1 MSQGKTAKP
10 SKPAPP
16 KMPPKIRAGMGDV
29 VSEQIAVYSDADVA
43 RATGLLSIL
52 GPDGK
57 ADAARVPRAEPATW
71 LALYRGML
79 RVRMLDERLMALQR
93 QGRIGFY
100 ADGRGQEAT
109 TVAPVAALEADDWIV
124 PSHREAGAAL
134 YRGLSLRSYVAQ
146 VLGNGNDIGKGR
158 RDPAHPAT
166 PRALRV
172 LPASGCSATQLP
184 QAAGIGWAARI
195 KGDKIVVLAYLG
207 EGATSAEDF
216 HTGINFAAV
225 YRAPVV
231 FVCANNGW
239 ATSTPAARQSASPT
253 FAIKA
258 LAYGLPGVRVDG
270 NDVFAVTAAT
280 REAVERARR
289 GDGPTLIEAVTYRL
303 SAHSSSDEPER
314 YRDAGEVESRTAEEP
329 LLRFGAW
336 LRNARLLDDAR
347 ERALVAELDAEIRDA
362 IAAEEKQP
370 PLARRSLIEDVT
382 VQPSAALEEQ
392 LADLER
398 VRAATP

>member
-1 MSQGKTAKP
+1 MAQGKS

-29 VSEQIAVYSDADVA
+29 VSEQVTVYSDADVE

-52 GPDGK
+52 GVDGK
-57 ADAARVPRAEPATW
+57 ADPARVPKAEPATW

-79 RVRMLDERLMALQR
+79 RVRMVDDRLMALQR
-93 QGRIGFY
+93 QGRIGFH

-109 TVAPVAALEADDWIV
+109 TVAPVAALDPEDWIV
-124 PSHREAGAAL
+124 PSHRESGAAL
-134 YRGLSLRSYVAQ
+134 YRGLSLRSYIAQ
-146 VLGNGNDIGKGR
+146 ALGNAHDIGKGR
-158 RDPAHPAT
+158 RIPAHPAT

-172 LPASGCSATQLP
+172 LPASACSATQLP
-184 QAAGIGWAARI
+184 QATGIAWAARI
-195 KGDKIVVLAYLG
+195 KGDKTVVLAYLG

-239 ATSTPAARQSASPT
+239 ATSTPAARQSASVT

-258 LAYGLPGVRVDG
+258 LAYGIPGVRVDG
-270 NDVFAVTAAT
+270 NDVFAVTAAS

-303 SAHSSSDEPER
+303 GPHDSSDEPDR
-314 YRDAGEVESRTAEEP
+314 YRAAGEVEARAAEEP

-336 LRNARLLDDAR
+336 LRANRMLDDTR
-347 ERALVAELDAEIRDA
+347 ERALLAELDTEIREA
-362 IAAEEKQP
+362 IAAEENQP
-370 PLARRSLIEDVT
+370 ALTRRTLIEDVLA
-382 VQPSAALEEQ
+382 QPSTALEEQ
-392 LADLER
+392 LAELER
-398 VRAATP
+398 VRAANP